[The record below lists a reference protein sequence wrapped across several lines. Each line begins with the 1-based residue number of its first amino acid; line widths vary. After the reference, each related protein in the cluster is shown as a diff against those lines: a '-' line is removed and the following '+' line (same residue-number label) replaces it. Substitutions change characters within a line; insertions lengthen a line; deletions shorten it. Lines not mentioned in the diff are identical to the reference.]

1 MKKILFLI
9 YNLDGGGAEKVLLKI
24 LEKIDKNK
32 FKIDLF
38 LIKKEGVYLKEFETK
53 FKDIT
58 IRTPYDNLS
67 KNKLLNWIQYKLK
80 YKKVRK
86 SLKNPE
92 IFKEFI
98 KEKYDTQ
105 IAFLEGMSS
114 IYLSKTECKNKIAWV
129 HVDLEKHRT
138 MPIDKE
144 REIYKNYNKIICVSN
159 QAKNSFDKIYP
170 EYSNK
175 STVIYNP
182 IDKDEIIKKSNE
194 EVEKFRD
201 KNIVTFIAIGRLNEE
216 KGFDILLKAH
226 KLLKDENLE
235 NNIVIL
241 GEGTERKNLEK
252 YILENDLEKSVKLL
266 GFKKNP
272 YPYLKQ
278 SDIYILS
285 SRYEGYS
292 LTVAEALVLNKAII
306 STRCIGP
313 MELLENG
320 KYGLMCNSEDIYQ
333 LKECMKKFILNKKL
347 REESEEKTKIK
358 SKEMQMKSI
367 IEKIENMI

>member
-67 KNKLLNWIQYKLK
+67 KNKLLNRIQYKLK
-80 YKKVRK
+80 HKKVRK

-114 IYLSKTECKNKIAWV
+114 IYLSKTECRNKIAWV

-138 MPIDKE
+138 MTIDKE

-182 IDKDEIIKKSNE
+182 IDKEEIINKSSE

-201 KNIVTFIAIGRLNEE
+201 KNTVTFVAIGRLNEQ

-266 GFKKNP
+266 GFKENP

-278 SDIYILS
+278 SDVYVSS
-285 SRYEGYS
+285 SRYEGYP
-292 LTVAEALVLNKAII
+292 LVLCEAICLNKPII
-306 STRCIGP
+306 ATSCTGTK
-313 MELLENG
+313 EVLENG
-320 KYGLMCNSEDIYQ
+320 KYGLMCEVDNVFQ
-333 LKECMKKFILNKKL
+333 LKENMKKFILDKEL
-347 REESEEKTKIK
+347 RREYKEKAKIK
-358 SKEMQMKSI
+358 SKEMQVKSI

>member
-38 LIKKEGVYLKEFETK
+38 LIKKEGIYLKEFETK

-67 KNKLLNWIQYKLK
+67 KNKLLNRIQYKLK

-92 IFKEFI
+92 IFKKFI

-114 IYLSKTECKNKIAWV
+114 IYLSKTECENKIAWV

-138 MPIDKE
+138 MTIDKE

-201 KNIVTFIAIGRLNEE
+201 KNIVTFIAIGRLNEQ

-347 REESEEKTKIK
+347 REEYEEKTKIK

>member
-24 LEKIDKNK
+24 LEKIDKNR

-86 SLKNPE
+86 SLKSPE

-114 IYLSKTECKNKIAWV
+114 IYLSKTECRNKIAWV
-129 HVDLEKHRT
+129 HVDLEKHRIMT
-138 MPIDKE
+138 TNKE
-144 REIYKNYNKIICVSN
+144 REVYKNYNKIICVSN
-159 QAKNSFDKIYP
+159 QAKNSFDKLYP

-182 IDKDEIIKKSNE
+182 IDKEEIIKKSE
-194 EVEKFRD
+194 EKIEKFKD
-201 KNIVTFIAIGRLNEE
+201 ENEVTFIAIGRLTEE
-216 KGFDILLKAH
+216 KGFDTLLKAY
-226 KLLKDENLE
+226 KMLKDEKIESNL
-235 NNIVIL
+235 IIL
-241 GEGTERKNLEK
+241 GEGDEREKLEK

-266 GFKKNP
+266 GFKENP

-313 MELLENG
+313 MELLEDG

-333 LKECMKKFILNKKL
+333 LKECMKKFILDKELRKKY
-347 REESEEKTKIK
+347 EEKAKIK
-358 SKEMQMKSI
+358 SKEIQMKSI
-367 IEKIENMI
+367 IKKIENMI

>member
-24 LEKIDKNK
+24 LEKIDKSK

-38 LIKKEGVYLKEFETK
+38 LIKKEGVYLKEFKTK

-58 IRTPYDNLS
+58 LRTPYDNLS
-67 KNKLLNWIQYKLK
+67 KNKLLNWIQHKVI

-92 IFKEFI
+92 IFREFI

-114 IYLSKTECKNKIAWV
+114 IYLSKIECKNKIAWV

-138 MPIDKE
+138 MSLDKE

-159 QAKNSFDKIYP
+159 QAKNSFDKLYP

-182 IDKDEIIKKSNE
+182 IDKEEIIKKSNE
-194 EVEKFRD
+194 KVEKFRAE
-201 KNIVTFIAIGRLNEE
+201 NITTFIAIGRLNEE
-216 KGFDILLKAH
+216 KGFDVLLKAH

-266 GFKKNP
+266 GFKENP

-292 LTVAEALVLNKAII
+292 LTVAEALILNKAIV

-313 MELLENG
+313 IELLENG

-333 LKECMKKFILNKKL
+333 LKECMKKFILDKEL
-347 REESEEKTKIK
+347 RKEYEEKTKKK

-367 IEKIENMI
+367 IEKIENII

>member
-38 LIKKEGVYLKEFETK
+38 LIKKEAVYLKEFETK

-67 KNKLLNWIQYKLK
+67 KNKLLNRIQYKLK
-80 YKKVRK
+80 HKKVRK

-114 IYLSKTECKNKIAWV
+114 IYLSKTECRNKIAWV

-138 MPIDKE
+138 MTIDKE

-182 IDKDEIIKKSNE
+182 IDKEEIINKSSE

-201 KNIVTFIAIGRLNEE
+201 KNTVTFVAIGRLNEQ

-266 GFKKNP
+266 GFKENP

-278 SDIYILS
+278 SDVYVSS
-285 SRYEGYS
+285 SRYEGYP
-292 LTVAEALVLNKAII
+292 LVLCEAICLNKPII
-306 STRCIGP
+306 ATSCTGTK
-313 MELLENG
+313 EVLENG
-320 KYGLMCNSEDIYQ
+320 KYGLMCEVDNVFQ
-333 LKECMKKFILNKKL
+333 LKENMKKFILDKEL
-347 REESEEKTKIK
+347 RREYKEKAKIK
-358 SKEMQMKSI
+358 SKEMQVKSI

>member
-38 LIKKEGVYLKEFETK
+38 LIKKEGIYLKEFETK

-67 KNKLLNWIQYKLK
+67 KNKLLNRIQYKLK

-105 IAFLEGMSS
+105 IAFLEGMFS
-114 IYLSKTECKNKIAWV
+114 IYLSKTECENKIAWV

-138 MPIDKE
+138 MTIDKE

-201 KNIVTFIAIGRLNEE
+201 KNIVTFIAIGRLNEQ

-347 REESEEKTKIK
+347 REEYEEKTKIK

>member
-67 KNKLLNWIQYKLK
+67 KNKLLNRIQYKLK

-114 IYLSKTECKNKIAWV
+114 IYLSKTECRNKIAWV

-138 MPIDKE
+138 MTIDKE

-182 IDKDEIIKKSNE
+182 IDKEEIINKSSE

-201 KNIVTFIAIGRLNEE
+201 KNTVTFVAIGRLNEQ

-266 GFKKNP
+266 GFKENP

-278 SDIYILS
+278 SDVYILS
-285 SRYEGYS
+285 SKYEGYS
-292 LTVAEALVLNKAII
+292 LTIAEALVLNKAII
-306 STRCIGP
+306 STRCVGP

-320 KYGLMCNSEDIYQ
+320 KYGLMCEIDNVFQ
-333 LKECMKKFILNKKL
+333 LKENMKKFILDKEL
-347 REESEEKTKIK
+347 RKEYEEKAKTK
-358 SKEMQMKSI
+358 SKELQMKSI

>member
-32 FKIDLF
+32 FRIDLF

-159 QAKNSFDKIYP
+159 QAKNSFDKLYP

-182 IDKDEIIKKSNE
+182 IDRDEIIKKSE
-194 EVEKFRD
+194 EKIEKFKD
-201 KNIVTFIAIGRLNEE
+201 ENEVTFIAIGRLNEE
-216 KGFDILLKAH
+216 KGFDILLKTH

-241 GEGTERKNLEK
+241 GEGPERKNLEK

-266 GFKKNP
+266 GFKENP

-278 SDIYILS
+278 SDVYILS

-292 LTVAEALVLNKAII
+292 LTIAEALVLNKAII
-306 STRCIGP
+306 STKCAGP
-313 MELLENG
+313 IELLENG

-347 REESEEKTKIK
+347 RKEYEEKVKIK

>member
-80 YKKVRK
+80 HKKVRK

-114 IYLSKTECKNKIAWV
+114 IYLSKTECRNKIAWV

-138 MPIDKE
+138 MTIDKE

-201 KNIVTFIAIGRLNEE
+201 KNIVTFIAIGRLNEQ

-347 REESEEKTKIK
+347 REEYEEKTKIK

>member
-38 LIKKEGVYLKEFETK
+38 LIKKEGIYLKEFETK

-67 KNKLLNWIQYKLK
+67 KNKLLNRIQYKLK

-114 IYLSKTECKNKIAWV
+114 IYLSKTECENKIAWV

-138 MPIDKE
+138 MTIDKE

-201 KNIVTFIAIGRLNEE
+201 KNIVTFIAIGRLNEQ

-347 REESEEKTKIK
+347 REEYEEKTKIK

>member
-201 KNIVTFIAIGRLNEE
+201 KNIVTFIAIGRLNEQ

>member
-67 KNKLLNWIQYKLK
+67 KNKLLNRIQYKLK
-80 YKKVRK
+80 HKKVRK

-114 IYLSKTECKNKIAWV
+114 IYLSKTECRNKIAWV

-138 MPIDKE
+138 MTIDKE

-175 STVIYNP
+175 STIIYNP
-182 IDKDEIIKKSNE
+182 IDKEEIINKSSE

-201 KNIVTFIAIGRLNEE
+201 KNIVTFIAIGRLNEQ

-347 REESEEKTKIK
+347 REEYEEKTKIK